1 MENEREENLTPQPKK
16 SFSLKPEM
24 IIALSAVFVSVAT
37 LFVYIYQARI
47 MQGQQHASV
56 WPHIERQYVQ
66 TSTDG
71 FILRVVNK
79 GVGPAIIQSAKMRW
93 NNEPVETPYHL
104 LSKFVNPDSI
114 SLYYSSLEK
123 MVLAPGEKVEV
134 FHIYVKDQTEY
145 YKLQKAL
152 ENFYSKFSF
161 EICYCSIYKECW
173 LYGREEDLIPC
184 D

>member
-47 MQGQQHASV
+47 MEGQQHASV

-79 GVGPAIIQSAKMRW
+79 GVGPAIIQSAKMR
-93 NNEPVETPYHL
+93 
-104 LSKFVNPDSI
+104 
-114 SLYYSSLEK
+114 
-123 MVLAPGEKVEV
+123 
-134 FHIYVKDQTEY
+134 
-145 YKLQKAL
+145 
-152 ENFYSKFSF
+152 
-161 EICYCSIYKECW
+161 
-173 LYGREEDLIPC
+173 
-184 D
+184 

>member
-134 FHIYVKDQTEY
+134 FHIYVKDQAEY
-145 YKLQKAL
+145 NKLQKAL
-152 ENFYSKFSF
+152 KDFYPKFSY

-184 D
+184 E